1 MDLLDR
7 WAAGDREALP
17 ELVRL
22 HAPWLRGHVRRKMS
36 AKMRQFDTSE
46 DVVQSVLMNLLR
58 SGPSFRPANVL
69 QFRCLIAKCVLNR
82 MSELHDFVSRQSRDP
97 DRVQQIPS
105 QQSQFDVSIPSSA
118 TPDRKVSDKEE
129 RAFLAVALNLIEP
142 EDRRV
147 IQWHDFDGTGFAEI
161 GQRLSMTEDGARSRH
176 RRALAR
182 LRSQAM
188 RLQQGQ
194 LEDLVEDI
202 RDETGSRD

>member
-7 WAAGDREALP
+7 WAAGDGEALP

-58 SGPSFRPANVL
+58 SGPSFRPANAE
-69 QFRCLIAKCVLNR
+69 QFRGLIARCVFNR
-82 MSELHDFVSRQSRDP
+82 MSELHDFVSRKSRDP

-105 QQSQFDVSIPSSA
+105 QPDHFDVRIPSSVD
-118 TPDRKVSDKEE
+118 PVRKVTDKED
-129 RAFLAVALNLIEP
+129 RSFLAVALNLIEP

-182 LRSQAM
+182 LRGQAM
-188 RLQQGQ
+188 RLQRGQ
-194 LEDLVEDI
+194 LEDLVQDL
-202 RDETGSRD
+202 RDETGSRG